1 MYSMSAAS
9 HNWQS
14 VWALIKPLDPYN
26 ILGLSQEIQAQRVGV
41 ICQVKP

>member
-14 VWALIKPLDPYN
+14 VWALIKPFDPYN